1 MPRVSVVIPN
11 WNGTALL
18 GQVLPDLRDQN
29 APEEV
34 IVVDNGSTDNS
45 VAIAKAAGA
54 KVLELTSNLGFSR
67 AVNRGIE
74 ACRSEWIAVL
84 NNDVRL
90 KRPWLARLIEVARF
104 VDSPALREAL
114 PQGKTYFAYSLV
126 GFVFFDYLNAALDT
140 FDRSLQEARDAGTL
154 EPLLVTQVSLP
165 VMLIGSAFY
174 PFAATTLRVAVYLG
188 WAAAFFDFP
197 LNAANWAAVAAVL
210 LATLLAFSGMGVLSA
225 SYLLLFKRGNPA
237 KWFILGVSSI
247 AGGMLF
253 PVNILP
259 PWLQVVAHLN
269 PVTYALDAMRG
280 ALLDGASIFSIAR
293 SLLLLVVFGAVLL
306 PVSMVVFSWVLRRTK
321 ITGTL
326 THS

>member
-1 MPRVSVVIPN
+1 MKQ
-11 WNGTALL
+11 L
-18 GQVLPDLRDQN
+18 LRDLLLFFRRDLLI
-29 APEEV
+29 A
-34 IVVDNGSTDNS
+34 STYRS
-45 VAIAKAAGA
+45 PFILEAVEALFGA
-54 KVLELTSNLGFSR
+54 TTFYY
-67 AVNRGIE
+67 
-74 ACRSEWIAVL
+74 
-84 NNDVRL
+84 
-90 KRPWLARLIEVARF
+90 VARF
-104 VDSPALREAL
+104 VDSPALRESL

-188 WAAAFFDFP
+188 WAAVFFDFP
-197 LNAANWAAVAAVL
+197 LNAANWLAVAAVL

-253 PVNILP
+253 PVSILP
-259 PWLQVVAHLN
+259 PWLQLVAHLN

-280 ALLDGASIFSIAR
+280 ALLDGASVFSIAR
-293 SLLLLVVFGAVLL
+293 SLLLLLVFGAVLL
-306 PVSMVVFSWVLRRTK
+306 PISMAIFSWVLRRTK